1 MYKKSAR
8 FQLENWDAQA
18 RLGLQPSQ
26 LSSGNFSSNSSL
38 QISFS
43 NKIISYVQI
52 ALSQGLS
59 LSNSVSSLAWMKE
72 TLKSRNISFIVAR
85 STDFWKWNE
94 PTAINA
100 AR

>member
-26 LSSGNFSSNSSL
+26 LSSENFSSNSSL

-43 NKIISYVQI
+43 HKIISYVQM

-85 STDFWKWNE
+85 STDFWKWSE

>member
-26 LSSGNFSSNSSL
+26 LSSENFSSNSSL

-43 NKIISYVQI
+43 YKIISYVQM

-72 TLKSRNISFIVAR
+72 TLKSKNISFIVV
-85 STDFWKWNE
+85 
-94 PTAINA
+94 
-100 AR
+100 